1 MLVSRQ
7 PKAGLSSG
15 QGSLRALRA
24 ELAHR
29 DAAFVREEGLRQ
41 RLFVLARRL
50 RRVQALGN
58 EFARVGLSEQ
68 VQTALDEQ
76 APVT

>member
-15 QGSLRALRA
+15 HGSLRTVRA
-24 ELAHR
+24 ELLNRNVA
-29 DAAFVREEGLRQ
+29 VVCEEGLRQ

-68 VQTALDEQ
+68 VRTALDEQ
-76 APVT
+76 KPVA